1 MENKENKQAAMPSG
15 MNSMYQQT
23 REEGEETI
31 DLMEIFYLMWE
42 NLWKIL
48 ACLLAGAVIAFVV
61 TYFGMTPMYQATAKL
76 YLVSKADSSATT
88 NMSDLQMGSQ
98 LVDDYQELLKNH
110 ELLQEVVDNLGLD
123 MTYSQLGSMI
133 SVSSVD
139 STRILR
145 ITVKGPDPKEAADI
159 ANEVAQR
166 AIVFLPQVMGTAE
179 PNIAETAVVPE
190 SPVSPSKS
198 KNTLIGGLLGAVLCA
213 GIILVRFLL
222 DDTIKNPDDLNKY
235 FGIQPL
241 ATLTE
246 SDWGQNGKKRGKGKG
261 RYGYGYGSSQT
272 VKTVD
277 YNAKGVSKDADG
289 LEGFNNDKM
298 LQIKKLPVLPF
309 DVTES
314 LNQLRVNLGFCGSDI
329 KTIMIT
335 SSTPDEGKSFVS
347 MNLWRMMAETGART
361 LLIDAD
367 LRNSEMRTAYGIVC
381 EEKLKGIVYYLAGKT
396 SLENAIYRTNIPNGY
411 MIPMASAIANP
422 SILLESNNFK
432 VMLEECAKHFDY
444 IILDTPPLGSVA
456 DALNIATHCDG
467 TVLVV
472 RGSATPRKLVDN
484 SIQMLRRTE
493 TPLLGVVLNRAKL
506 TGKSGGYYRYGGYY
520 YKGKEYGAYGKDV
533 VAAPNANSMPTTTQS
548 NVSRPNVTRSA
559 SSQGKKT
566 RPSGERPS
574 RQGGEQQVGRMEDSK
589 QPSGSGYKGGSKP
602 ARENADS
609 NANGS
614 RGSRDNDN
622 RGTNPSRTAR
632 ENAGSYKDKNSK
644 DRKPKEVQNFQNDE
658 DIVIEDVNE

>member
-15 MNSMYQQT
+15 MNSMYRQT

-48 ACLLAGAVIAFVV
+48 ACMLVGAVIAFAV
-61 TYFGMTPMYQATAKL
+61 TYFGMVPMYQATAKL
-76 YLVSKADSSATT
+76 YLVSKADSSVAT
-88 NMSDLQMGSQ
+88 NYSDLQMGSQ

-110 ELLQEVVDNLGLD
+110 ELLQEVVDNLGLN
-123 MTYSQLGSMI
+123 MTYSQLGGMI

-145 ITVKGPDPKEAADI
+145 ITVKGPDPKEVADI

-179 PNIAETAVVPE
+179 PNIAETAVVPG

-198 KNTLIGGLLGAVLCA
+198 KNTMVGGLLGAVLCA
-213 GIILVRFLL
+213 GIILIRFLL
-222 DDTIKNPDDLNKY
+222 DDTIKNPDDLSKY

-246 SDWGQNGKKRGKGKG
+246 IEWGQNGKKRGKGKG
-261 RYGYGYGSSQT
+261 HYGYGYGSNQT

-277 YNAKGVSKDADG
+277 YNSKGMSKDADG
-289 LEGFNNDKM
+289 LEGYNNDKM

-309 DVTES
+309 GVTES

-329 KTIMIT
+329 KTIMVT

-432 VMLEECAKHFDY
+432 VMLEECAKNFDY

-484 SIQMLRRTE
+484 SMQMLRRTE

-506 TGKSGGYYRYGGYY
+506 TGKSGGYYRYSGYY
-520 YKGKEYGAYGKDV
+520 YRGKEYGAYGKDI

-559 SSQGKKT
+559 SGQVKKT
-566 RPSGERPS
+566 RPNGERPS
-574 RQGGEQQVGRMEDSK
+574 RQGSEQQTGRTEENK
-589 QPSGSGYKGGSKP
+589 QPSGNGYKGGSRP
-602 ARENADS
+602 ARENADGNVNS
-609 NANGS
+609 SRGANASSRPARNRAESDGNGS
-614 RGSRDNDN
+614 GKPD
-622 RGTNPSRTAR
+622 R
-632 ENAGSYKDKNSK
+632 ENTNKL
-644 DRKPKEVQNFQNDE
+644 
-658 DIVIEDVNE
+658 